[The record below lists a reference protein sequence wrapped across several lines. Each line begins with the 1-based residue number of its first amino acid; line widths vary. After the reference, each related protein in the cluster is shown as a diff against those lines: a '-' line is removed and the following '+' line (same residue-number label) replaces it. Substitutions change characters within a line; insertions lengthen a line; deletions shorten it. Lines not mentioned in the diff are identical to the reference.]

1 MYKKVFWGQPEHIG
15 EELWD
20 CLATGKGDMEEQPQS
35 KMVILLVVVQAQDA
49 DMVTSSLRKYGVVA
63 FELSSTGAFL
73 GRKNV
78 TLLIPVETTN
88 VELVLSELKRNCRQ
102 RIEYVSMPI
111 EGQPL
116 PIPSPIP
123 ITGGGAPIFIRELD
137 KYMEVL
143 Q

>member
-1 MYKKVFWGQPEHIG
+1 MTVK
-15 EELWD
+15 
-20 CLATGKGDMEEQPQS
+20 PQS
-35 KMVILLVVVQAQDA
+35 DMVILLAVLQAQDA
-49 DMVTSSLRKYGVVA
+49 DLVTSALRKFGVSA
-63 FELSSTGAFL
+63 YELSSTGAFL

-78 TLLIPVETTN
+78 TLLLPVETTN
-88 VELVLSELKRNCRQ
+88 IDLVLSELKRNCRQ

-123 ITGGGAPIFIRELD
+123 ITVGGATIFILEIEQYL
-137 KYMEVL
+137 EVL

>member
-1 MYKKVFWGQPEHIG
+1 
-15 EELWD
+15 
-20 CLATGKGDMEEQPQS
+20 MEVKNQS
-35 KMVILLVVVQAQDA
+35 NMVILLAVLQAQDA
-49 DMVTSSLRKYGVVA
+49 DLVTSALRKFGVPA

-78 TLLIPVETTN
+78 TLLLPVETTN

-123 ITGGGAPIFIRELD
+123 ITVGGATIFILEIEQ
-137 KYMEVL
+137 YMEVM

>member
-1 MYKKVFWGQPEHIG
+1 MDDNNP
-15 EELWD
+15 
-20 CLATGKGDMEEQPQS
+20 S
-35 KMVILLVVVQAQDA
+35 NMVILLAVLQAQDA
-49 DMVTSSLRKYGVVA
+49 ELVTSALSKFGVVA

-78 TLLIPVETTN
+78 TLLIPVQTMN

-123 ITGGGAPIFIRELD
+123 ITVGGATIFILD
-137 KYMEVL
+137 IDQYLEVL

>member
-1 MYKKVFWGQPEHIG
+1 MQVK
-15 EELWD
+15 
-20 CLATGKGDMEEQPQS
+20 PQS
-35 KMVILLVVVQAQDA
+35 NMVILLAVLQAQDA
-49 DMVTSSLRKYGVVA
+49 DLVTSSLRKFGVSA
-63 FELSSTGAFL
+63 YELSSTGAFL

-78 TLLIPVETTN
+78 TLLLPVETIN
-88 VELVLSELKRNCRQ
+88 IDLVLSELKRNCRQ

-123 ITGGGAPIFIRELD
+123 ITVGGATIFILEIEQYL
-137 KYMEVL
+137 EVL

>member
-1 MYKKVFWGQPEHIG
+1 VFWKPPERLQGYALVIR
-15 EELWD
+15 
-20 CLATGKGDMEEQPQS
+20 KGDVENQS
-35 KMVILLVVVQAQDA
+35 QSNMVILLAVLQAQDA
-49 DMVTSSLRKYGVVA
+49 DLVMASLQKYGVGA
-63 FELSSTGAFL
+63 FELSSMGAFL

-78 TLLIPVETTN
+78 TMLIPVQTTHI
-88 VELVLSELKRNCRQ
+88 ELVLSELKRNCRQ

-123 ITGGGAPIFIRELD
+123 ITVGGATIFILEIEQYL
-137 KYMEVL
+137 EVL

>member
-1 MYKKVFWGQPEHIG
+1 
-15 EELWD
+15 
-20 CLATGKGDMEEQPQS
+20 MEDQDQS
-35 KMVILLVVVQAQDA
+35 KMVILLVVLQAQDA
-49 DMVTSSLRKYGVVA
+49 DQVTSSLRKFGIAAY
-63 FELSSTGAFL
+63 ELSSTGAFL

-78 TLLIPVETTN
+78 TLLIPVLTDH
-88 VELVLSELKRNCRQ
+88 VDLVLSELKRNCRQ

-123 ITGGGAPIFIRELD
+123 ITVGGATIFILEIEQYL
-137 KYMEVL
+137 EVL

>member
-1 MYKKVFWGQPEHIG
+1 MDVNN
-15 EELWD
+15 
-20 CLATGKGDMEEQPQS
+20 QS
-35 KMVILLVVVQAQDA
+35 DMVILLAVLQAQDA
-49 DMVTSSLRKYGVVA
+49 DLVTSALRKFGVPA

-78 TLLIPVETTN
+78 TVLLPVETRN

-123 ITGGGAPIFIRELD
+123 ITVGGATIFILEIEQYL
-137 KYMEVL
+137 EVM

>member
-1 MYKKVFWGQPEHIG
+1 
-15 EELWD
+15 
-20 CLATGKGDMEEQPQS
+20 MEVINQS
-35 KMVILLVVVQAQDA
+35 NMVILLAVLQAQDA
-49 DMVTSSLRKYGVVA
+49 DLVTSALRKFGVPA

-73 GRKNV
+73 GRKNL
-78 TLLIPVETTN
+78 TLLLPVETTN

-123 ITGGGAPIFIRELD
+123 ITVGGATIFILEID
-137 KYMEVL
+137 QYMEVL
-143 Q
+143 K

>member
-1 MYKKVFWGQPEHIG
+1 MTDIN
-15 EELWD
+15 
-20 CLATGKGDMEEQPQS
+20 QS
-35 KMVILLVVVQAQDA
+35 NMVILLAVLQAQDA
-49 DMVTSSLRKYGVVA
+49 DLVTSALSKFGVPA
-63 FELSSTGAFL
+63 FELSSIGAFL

-78 TLLIPVETTN
+78 TLLLPVETTN
-88 VELVLSELKRNCRQ
+88 VDMVLSELKRNCRQ

-123 ITGGGAPIFIRELD
+123 ITVGGATIFILEIEQYL
-137 KYMEVL
+137 EVM

>member
-1 MYKKVFWGQPEHIG
+1 
-15 EELWD
+15 
-20 CLATGKGDMEEQPQS
+20 MEFEDSTQ
-35 KMVILLVVVQAQDA
+35 MVILMVVLQAQDA
-49 DMVTSSLRKYGVVA
+49 DLVTTSLKRTGVVA
-63 FELSSTGAFL
+63 YELSSTGAFL

-78 TLLIPVETTN
+78 TLLIPVDSTK
-88 VELVLSELKRNCRQ
+88 VEMVLSELKRNCRQ

-123 ITGGGAPIFIRELD
+123 ITVGGATIFILEIDQYL
-137 KYMEVL
+137 EVL

>member
-1 MYKKVFWGQPEHIG
+1 MDFQN
-15 EELWD
+15 LS
-20 CLATGKGDMEEQPQS
+20 Q
-35 KMVILLVVVQAQDA
+35 MVILLVVLQAQDA
-49 DMVTSSLRKYGVVA
+49 DLVTTSLNKTGVEA
-63 FELSSTGAFL
+63 YELSSTGAFL

-78 TLLIPVETTN
+78 TLLIPIDSGK
-88 VELVLSELKRNCRQ
+88 VELVLSELKHNCRQ

-123 ITGGGAPIFIRELD
+123 ITVGGATIFILEIDQYL
-137 KYMEVL
+137 EVL

>member
-1 MYKKVFWGQPEHIG
+1 MDVNN
-15 EELWD
+15 
-20 CLATGKGDMEEQPQS
+20 QS
-35 KMVILLVVVQAQDA
+35 DMVILLAVLQAQDA
-49 DMVTSSLRKYGVVA
+49 DLVTSALHKFGVPA

-78 TLLIPVETTN
+78 TVLLPVETRN

-123 ITGGGAPIFIRELD
+123 ITVGGATIFILEIEQYL
-137 KYMEVL
+137 EVM

>member
-1 MYKKVFWGQPEHIG
+1 
-15 EELWD
+15 
-20 CLATGKGDMEEQPQS
+20 MEVINQS
-35 KMVILLVVVQAQDA
+35 NMVILLAVLQAQDA
-49 DMVTSSLRKYGVVA
+49 DLVTSALRKFGVPA

-78 TLLIPVETTN
+78 TLLLPVETSN

-123 ITGGGAPIFIRELD
+123 ITVGGATIFILEIEQ
-137 KYMEVL
+137 YMEVM

>member
-1 MYKKVFWGQPEHIG
+1 MDVKN
-15 EELWD
+15 
-20 CLATGKGDMEEQPQS
+20 QS
-35 KMVILLVVVQAQDA
+35 NMVILLAVLQAQDA
-49 DMVTSSLRKYGVVA
+49 DLVTSALRKFGVPG

-78 TLLIPVETTN
+78 TLLLPVETTN

-123 ITGGGAPIFIRELD
+123 ITVGGATIFILEIEQYL
-137 KYMEVL
+137 EVM

>member
-1 MYKKVFWGQPEHIG
+1 
-15 EELWD
+15 
-20 CLATGKGDMEEQPQS
+20 MEDQNQT
-35 KMVILLVVVQAQDA
+35 KMVILLVVLQAQDA
-49 DMVTSSLRKYGVVA
+49 DQVTSSLRKFGIAA

-78 TLLIPVETTN
+78 TLLIPVLMDH
-88 VELVLSELKRNCRQ
+88 VDLVLSELKRNCRQ

-123 ITGGGAPIFIRELD
+123 ITVGGATIFILEIEQYL
-137 KYMEVL
+137 EVL

>member
-1 MYKKVFWGQPEHIG
+1 
-15 EELWD
+15 
-20 CLATGKGDMEEQPQS
+20 MEVKNQS
-35 KMVILLVVVQAQDA
+35 NMVILLAVLQAQDA
-49 DMVTSSLRKYGVVA
+49 DLATSALHKFGVSA
-63 FELSSTGAFL
+63 FELSSMGAFL

-78 TLLIPVETTN
+78 TLLLPVQTTN

-123 ITGGGAPIFIRELD
+123 ITVGGATIFILEIEQYL
-137 KYMEVL
+137 EVM

>member
-1 MYKKVFWGQPEHIG
+1 
-15 EELWD
+15 
-20 CLATGKGDMEEQPQS
+20 MEIQDQAN
-35 KMVILLVVVQAQDA
+35 MVIVLAVLQAQDA
-49 DMVTSSLRKYGVVA
+49 ELVTSALKKFGILAY
-63 FELSSTGAFL
+63 ELSSTGAFL

-78 TLLIPVETTN
+78 TLLIPVQTTN

-123 ITGGGAPIFIRELD
+123 ITVGGATIFILEIDQYL
-137 KYMEVL
+137 EVL
-143 Q
+143 K

>member
-1 MYKKVFWGQPEHIG
+1 M
-15 EELWD
+15 LR
-20 CLATGKGDMEEQPQS
+20 KGDMEFQDQS
-35 KMVILLVVVQAQDA
+35 KPVILLVVLQAQDA
-49 DMVTSSLRKYGVVA
+49 DLVTTSLRRSSITA

-78 TLLIPVETTN
+78 TLLVPVEPSN
-88 VELVLSELKRNCRQ
+88 VDLVLSEIKRNCRQ

-123 ITGGGAPIFIRELD
+123 ITVGGATIFILEIDQYL
-137 KYMEVL
+137 EVL

>member
-1 MYKKVFWGQPEHIG
+1 
-15 EELWD
+15 
-20 CLATGKGDMEEQPQS
+20 MEVKNQS
-35 KMVILLVVVQAQDA
+35 NMVILLAVLQAQDA
-49 DMVTSSLRKYGVVA
+49 DLVTSALRKFGVPA

-78 TLLIPVETTN
+78 TLLLPVETNN

-123 ITGGGAPIFIRELD
+123 ITVGGATIFILEIEQYL
-137 KYMEVL
+137 EVL

>member
-1 MYKKVFWGQPEHIG
+1 
-15 EELWD
+15 
-20 CLATGKGDMEEQPQS
+20 MEVKNQS
-35 KMVILLVVVQAQDA
+35 NMVILLAVLQAQDA
-49 DMVTSSLRKYGVVA
+49 DLVTSALRKFGVPA

-78 TLLIPVETTN
+78 TLLLPVEITN

-123 ITGGGAPIFIRELD
+123 ITVGGATIFILEIEQYL
-137 KYMEVL
+137 EVM

>member
-1 MYKKVFWGQPEHIG
+1 
-15 EELWD
+15 
-20 CLATGKGDMEEQPQS
+20 MEDKQQS
-35 KMVILLVVVQAQDA
+35 HMVILLAVLQAQDA
-49 DMVTSSLRKYGVVA
+49 DLVTLALRKFGVSA
-63 FELSSTGAFL
+63 YELSSTGAFL

-78 TLLIPVETTN
+78 TLLLPVETTN
-88 VELVLSELKRNCRQ
+88 IDLVLSELKRNCRQ

-123 ITGGGAPIFIRELD
+123 ITVGGATIFILEIEQYL
-137 KYMEVL
+137 EVL

>member
-1 MYKKVFWGQPEHIG
+1 
-15 EELWD
+15 
-20 CLATGKGDMEEQPQS
+20 MEIQNQS
-35 KMVILLVVVQAQDA
+35 NMVILLAVLQAQDA
-49 DMVTSSLRKYGVVA
+49 DLVTGALRKYGVA
-63 FELSSTGAFL
+63 AYELSSIGAFL

-78 TLLIPVETTN
+78 TLLLPVETTN
-88 VELVLSELKRNCRQ
+88 VDLVLSELKRNCRQ

-123 ITGGGAPIFIRELD
+123 ITVGGATIFILEIDQYL
-137 KYMEVL
+137 EVL

>member
-1 MYKKVFWGQPEHIG
+1 MDDNNP
-15 EELWD
+15 
-20 CLATGKGDMEEQPQS
+20 S
-35 KMVILLVVVQAQDA
+35 NMVILLAVLQAQDA
-49 DMVTSSLRKYGVVA
+49 ELATSALDRFGVSA

-78 TLLIPVETTN
+78 TLLIPVQTTN
-88 VELVLSELKRNCRQ
+88 VELVLSELKHNCRQ

-123 ITGGGAPIFIRELD
+123 ITVGGATIFILEIDQYL
-137 KYMEVL
+137 EVL

>member
-1 MYKKVFWGQPEHIG
+1 
-15 EELWD
+15 
-20 CLATGKGDMEEQPQS
+20 MEIHDHS
-35 KMVILLVVVQAQDA
+35 NIVILLVVLQSQDA
-49 DMVTSSLRKYGVVA
+49 ELVEAELKKIGVSGY
-63 FELSSTGAFL
+63 ELSSTGAFL
-73 GRKNV
+73 GRKNI
-78 TLLIPVETTN
+78 TMLIPVQTDK

-123 ITGGGAPIFIRELD
+123 IMVGGATIFILEID
-137 KYMEVL
+137 QYMEVL

>member
-1 MYKKVFWGQPEHIG
+1 
-15 EELWD
+15 
-20 CLATGKGDMEEQPQS
+20 MEIQNQS
-35 KMVILLVVVQAQDA
+35 NMVILLAVLQAQDA
-49 DMVTSSLRKYGVVA
+49 DLATASLRKFGVAA

-78 TLLIPVETTN
+78 TLLLPVETSK

-123 ITGGGAPIFIRELD
+123 ITVGGATIFILEIDQYL
-137 KYMEVL
+137 EVL